1 MSENRGRGR
10 RGGKSNAERKREH
23 DARQRQLGR
32 RQRNYWLT
40 DDEAQEVARVIEQLR
55 RDSDSEEGKV

>member
-1 MSENRGRGR
+1 MSENRGR

-23 DARQRQLGR
+23 DARQRAMGR

-40 DDEAQEVARVIEQLR
+40 EDEAQAVVKFIDQLR
-55 RDSDSEEGKV
+55 QGDEG